1 MHHGDSIALWIGEK
15 EKNKN
20 KNNLNAVYHI
30 QNNRH
35 AHKRKNS
42 SQRNISLRSELV
54 RKQKASTVPVL
65 KASEIKVLTIYHSK
79 SNGIVDISAMKALG
93 IIFSS
98 KSIENKHCIKHTDR
112 IRHPISAIE
121 GFSVCV
127 AD

>member
-54 RKQKASTVPVL
+54 RKQIKASTVPVL
-65 KASEIKVLTIYHSK
+65 KASEIKILTILPFKVKWDCRY
-79 SNGIVDISAMKALG
+79 
-93 IIFSS
+93 
-98 KSIENKHCIKHTDR
+98 
-112 IRHPISAIE
+112 
-121 GFSVCV
+121 
-127 AD
+127 